1 MIGRKSGSLEG
12 GYILDRIN
20 KDDRNALAMRV
31 ASLERQ
37 VEAQDR
43 EIREAVALIHR
54 ISNRVA
60 YLEGLREAEVTIRQ
74 RSQV

>member
-1 MIGRKSGSLEG
+1 
-12 GYILDRIN
+12 
-20 KDDRNALAMRV
+20 MRV

-37 VEAQDR
+37 VDAQDR
-43 EIREAVALIHR
+43 EIREAVALIHS
-54 ISNRVA
+54 INNRVA

>member
-1 MIGRKSGSLEG
+1 M
-12 GYILDRIN
+12 DRIN
-20 KDDRNALAMRV
+20 KDDRDALALRV

-43 EIREAVALIHR
+43 EIREAVALIHS
-54 ISNRVA
+54 INNRVA

>member
-1 MIGRKSGSLEG
+1 M
-12 GYILDRIN
+12 DRIN
-20 KDDRNALAMRV
+20 KDDRDALALRV

-37 VEAQDR
+37 VDAQDR

-60 YLEGLREAEVTIRQ
+60 YLEGLREAEVAIRQ
-74 RSQV
+74 PSQV

>member
-1 MIGRKSGSLEG
+1 M
-12 GYILDRIN
+12 DRIN
-20 KDDRNALAMRV
+20 KDDRDALALRV

-37 VEAQDR
+37 VDAQDR
-43 EIREAVALIHR
+43 EIREAVALIHS
-54 ISNRVA
+54 INNRVA

>member
-1 MIGRKSGSLEG
+1 M
-12 GYILDRIN
+12 DRIN
-20 KDDRNALAMRV
+20 KDDRNALALRV

-37 VEAQDR
+37 VDAQDR
-43 EIREAVALIHR
+43 EIREAVALIHS
-54 ISNRVA
+54 INNRVA

>member
-1 MIGRKSGSLEG
+1 M
-12 GYILDRIN
+12 DRIN
-20 KDDRNALAMRV
+20 KDDRNALALRV

-43 EIREAVALIHR
+43 EIREAVALIHS
-54 ISNRVA
+54 INNRVA